1 MPRLHPLKL
10 SSIVLTILLVCP
22 AAGRAQ
28 VERFARGTKGYARDQ
43 QRVATVTRVKSLAD
57 LLASSSPLTGS
68 RVPKGD
74 ASWRSWGEGV
84 KPFSVEMGG
93 GCQVTG
99 VAQRYDLG
107 PLGSTVKLREL
118 AVQKGARRVAVSLDV
133 PVRLDYDTAFYY
145 GDGRSPSV
153 VWHGPESKLSVVAF
167 LHERGHSADFKG
179 MSEAERASF
188 IDIYD
193 RKTNEQPLSD
203 LQQRAMVGF
212 ERRAW
217 ASALRDLRSL
227 KRQGVDLLGDVS
239 RKELMDTIY
248 SCLKGYYDYQ
258 GKKPASP
265 R

>member
-1 MPRLHPLKL
+1 
-10 SSIVLTILLVCP
+10 
-22 AAGRAQ
+22 
-28 VERFARGTKGYARDQ
+28 
-43 QRVATVTRVKSLAD
+43 
-57 LLASSSPLTGS
+57 
-68 RVPKGD
+68 
-74 ASWRSWGEGV
+74 
-84 KPFSVEMGG
+84 
-93 GCQVTG
+93 
-99 VAQRYDLG
+99 
-107 PLGSTVKLREL
+107 
-118 AVQKGARRVAVSLDV
+118 
-133 PVRLDYDTAFYY
+133 
-145 GDGRSPSV
+145 
-153 VWHGPESKLSVVAF
+153 
-167 LHERGHSADFKG
+167 